1 MVKIVN
7 YNYKHYKIRPDKEK
21 NFIWITII
29 GQEGGWA
36 ISFDEWDNIDYKK
49 IAENHI
55 DNNFISNDIS
65 MGRISG

>member
-1 MVKIVN
+1 MTTLTSVVKKNLKQKTQYIDE
-7 YNYKHYKIRPDKEK
+7 KKELKDKIGIMPV
-21 NFIWITII
+21 
-29 GQEGGWA
+29 
-36 ISFDEWDNIDYKK
+36 ISFDECDNIDYKK